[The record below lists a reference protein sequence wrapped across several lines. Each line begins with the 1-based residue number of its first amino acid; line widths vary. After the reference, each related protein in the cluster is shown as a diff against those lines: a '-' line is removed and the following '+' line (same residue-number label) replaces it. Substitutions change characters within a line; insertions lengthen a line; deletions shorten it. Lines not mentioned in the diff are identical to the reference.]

1 MRIRPSLR
9 APWYQKELPH
19 SLSQYRAANESPIYG
34 DVGAL
39 LRHVD
44 LGQCRALAFNFG
56 KTSEGDSRVRSAS
69 GNGFDSSDSFAV
81 PALPRGRT
89 PSLTYPRAF
98 PSHGDDSHLL
108 SRIASPADV
117 KALAPNELAELC
129 REIRTT
135 LLAYGPPTRRSYRL
149 QSGMVEA
156 TVALHRV
163 FGFAA

>member
-1 MRIRPSLR
+1 M
-9 APWYQKELPH
+9 
-19 SLSQYRAANESPIYG
+19 
-34 DVGAL
+34 
-39 LRHVD
+39 
-44 LGQCRALAFNFG
+44 
-56 KTSEGDSRVRSAS
+56 RSAS

-81 PALPRGRT
+81 SGAAERT
-89 PSLTYPRAF
+89 ARLHDIPPSIT

-135 LLAYGPPTRRSYRL
+135 LLAYGHQHGGHIGSNL
-149 QSGMVEA
+149 GMVEA

-163 FGFAA
+163 FDSPRDRIVFDVSHQS